1 MKNSDL
7 KLATATKL
15 ELKAQQDKIMK
26 LETFDLKVIF
36 MELFFCL
43 RFWMVFKICL
53 SINQHFSINQ
63 SKRVGGEGVWVNLLK
78 KRNL

>member
-1 MKNSDL
+1 
-7 KLATATKL
+7 
-15 ELKAQQDKIMK
+15 MK

-63 SKRVGGEGVWVNLLK
+63 SKRVGEGGGEGGLGESVK
-78 KRNL
+78 KEKFVTQIYFLDNFESSSEKLM